1 MGIPGKASEL
11 SAITEVDG
19 KQRDSG
25 IESVMDLDAIY
36 DHVMKRFRAKTGELL
51 TEDWDE
57 ESEESE
63 EQDIE
68 YIPEATDPNFR
79 L

>member
-1 MGIPGKASEL
+1 MTTMGIPGKASEL

-36 DHVMKRFRAKTGELL
+36 DHVMKRFKAKTGEFL

-57 ESEESE
+57 EVE

-68 YIPEATDPNFR
+68 YAPEAIDPNFR